1 MKYLLM
7 AIFLI
12 ISTNGMAALS
22 TYDLALKAKE
32 CKEGLNQRLDC
43 NYKIGDDFHLSIAG
57 VGQSDAGVTFI
68 KSNYYG
74 EYYGTFGVLHGCVI
88 VSKGIKN
95 ISKSPF
101 DFAFISPLNG
111 KIYKD
116 WESCKI
122 SQ

>member
-1 MKYLLM
+1 M